1 MTGLSPVPRMRIT
14 RALGATADDGG
25 AAPGAAGSAL
35 AALDSEFGGWPSSVS
50 SCEAEDVTFAGKGA
64 LEPTVDSND
73 PWSANDAV
81 SGWRSPRI
89 PDTQSAPATPPISKS
104 KRNSQLAQQT
114 RRRTEKPELGMT
126 QIGMFHAFPCE
137 QR

>member
-1 MTGLSPVPRMRIT
+1 MTGLSPAPRMRMT

-35 AALDSEFGGWPSSVS
+35 AALDSEFGGRPSSVS
-50 SCEAEDVTFAGKGA
+50 SCETEVVTFAGKDA

-81 SGWRSPRI
+81 SEWRSPRI
-89 PDTQSAPATPPISKS
+89 PDTQSAPATPPITKKVNAIRNSRS
-104 KRNSQLAQQT
+104 KRGGGQRSPNS
-114 RRRTEKPELGMT
+114 G
-126 QIGMFHAFPCE
+126 
-137 QR
+137 